1 VRILGATGVFV
12 PTKRKERLMNKAI
25 IIGRLG
31 KEAKFF
37 NGGEQ
42 IACRFQLA
50 VKERWKS
57 KNNEPRERTEWVNV
71 VALGSVAE
79 QMKGVA
85 KGTLVFVQGS
95 ASTGSYTK
103 EDETRYYFEI
113 RARQIRILPETG
125 KQFLK
130 DLDQNEIALVGRL
143 GQDPVTPKE
152 GITHFS
158 LACNDYLK
166 GQEDTQWISVAT
178 FNGLS
183 DNAARILSKGRLVLV
198 DGKVRTRKYDKNGQS
213 RYATGV
219 VAHRW
224 RALDARPKRQESE
237 EYHESA
243 PYDHADDD
251 IPF

>member
-1 VRILGATGVFV
+1 
-12 PTKRKERLMNKAI
+12 MNKAI

-42 IACRFQLA
+42 TACRFQLA
-50 VKERWKS
+50 VKETWKS

-71 VALGSVAE
+71 ASLGTVAE
-79 QMKGVA
+79 QVKSVA

-113 RARQIRILPETG
+113 RATRLQILPETG
-125 KQFLK
+125 GQPLM

-152 GITHFS
+152 GPLLF
-158 LACNDYLK
+158 
-166 GQEDTQWISVAT
+166 GMQ
-178 FNGLS
+178 
-183 DNAARILSKGRLVLV
+183 RIFQR
-198 DGKVRTRKYDKNGQS
+198 
-213 RYATGV
+213 
-219 VAHRW
+219 
-224 RALDARPKRQESE
+224 
-237 EYHESA
+237 
-243 PYDHADDD
+243 
-251 IPF
+251 

>member
-1 VRILGATGVFV
+1 
-12 PTKRKERLMNKAI
+12 MNKAI

-31 KEAKFF
+31 QNATFF
-37 NGGEQ
+37 IGGEQ
-42 IACRFQLA
+42 TACRFQLA
-50 VKERWKS
+50 VKETWKS
-57 KNNEPRERTEWVNV
+57 KNNEPQERTEWVNV
-71 VALGSVAE
+71 AAFGSVAE
-79 QMKGVA
+79 QMNSVA

-95 ASTGSYTK
+95 ANTGSYTK
-103 EDETRYYFEI
+103 NDETRYYFEI
-113 RARQIRILPETG
+113 RARQLRILPETG
-125 KQFLK
+125 RQSLK

-158 LACNDYLK
+158 LACNEYFK
-166 GQEDTQWISVAT
+166 GNDTTQWISVAT

-183 DNAARILSKGRLVLV
+183 DNAARILSKGRLVYV
-198 DGKVRTRKYDKNGQS
+198 EGKVRTRKYDKDGQT
-213 RYATGV
+213 RHATGV

-224 RALDARPKRQESE
+224 RALDARPKKQESG

-243 PYDHADDD
+243 SYDYADDD

>member
-1 VRILGATGVFV
+1 LYAFLPLQVFFI
-12 PTKRKERLMNKAI
+12 PAKRKERLMNKAI

-42 IACRFQLA
+42 TACRFQLA
-50 VKERWKS
+50 VKESWKS
-57 KNNEPRERTEWVNV
+57 KSNEPRERTEWVNV
-71 VALGSVAE
+71 AALGSVAE
-79 QMKGVA
+79 QMKSVA

-95 ASTGSYTK
+95 ASAGSYTK

-113 RARQIRILPETG
+113 RARHLRILPETG
-125 KQFLK
+125 GQSL
-130 DLDQNEIALVGRL
+130 LDQNEIALVGRL

-152 GITHFS
+152 GVTHFS
-158 LACNDYLK
+158 LACNEYFK
-166 GQEDTQWISVAT
+166 GQETTQWISVAT

-183 DNAARILSKGRLVLV
+183 DNAARILSKGRLVFV
-198 DGKVRTRKYDKNGQS
+198 EGKVRTRKYDKDGQT
-213 RYATGV
+213 RHATGV

-224 RALDARPKRQESE
+224 RALDARPKKQESG

-243 PYDHADDD
+243 PNDYVDDD

>member
-1 VRILGATGVFV
+1 
-12 PTKRKERLMNKAI
+12 MNKAI

-31 KEAKFF
+31 KEAKFY
-37 NGGEQ
+37 NGDEQ

-50 VKERWKS
+50 VKEKWKN
-57 KNNEPRERTEWVNV
+57 KNSETQERTEWVNV
-71 VALGSVAE
+71 AALGSIAE
-79 QMKGVA
+79 QMKNVA
-85 KGTLVFVQGS
+85 KGALLLIQGS
-95 ASTGSYTK
+95 ANTGSYTK
-103 EDETRYYFEI
+103 EDETHYYFEI
-113 RARQIRILPETG
+113 RARQIRTLPEKGGQT
-125 KQFLK
+125 LI

-158 LACNDYLK
+158 LACNEYFK
-166 GQEDTQWISVAT
+166 GQEATQWISVAT

-183 DNAARILSKGRLVLV
+183 DNAARILSKGRLVYV
-198 DGKVRTRKYDKNGQS
+198 EGKVRTRTYDKDGQT
-213 RYATGV
+213 RHATGV

-224 RALDARPKRQESE
+224 RALDARPKKQESD

-243 PYDHADDD
+243 PYDYVDDD

>member
-1 VRILGATGVFV
+1 
-12 PTKRKERLMNKAI
+12 MNKAI

-42 IACRFQLA
+42 TACRFQLA
-50 VKERWKS
+50 VKETWKNKS
-57 KNNEPRERTEWVNV
+57 NEPQEKTEWVNV
-71 VALGSVAE
+71 AAPGSVSE

-85 KGTLVFVQGS
+85 KGTLVFVQGW

-113 RARQIRILPETG
+113 RARQIRILPEKGGQT
-125 KQFLK
+125 LN

-143 GQDPVTPKE
+143 GQDPMTPKE

-158 LACNDYLK
+158 LACNEYFK
-166 GQEDTQWISVAT
+166 GQESTQWISVAT

-183 DNAARILSKGRLVLV
+183 DNAAKILSKGRLVFV
-198 DGKVRTRKYDKNGQS
+198 EGRVRTRKYDKDGQT
-213 RYATGV
+213 RYATGI

-224 RALDARPKRQESE
+224 RALDAKPKRQESDR
-237 EYHESA
+237 YHEST
-243 PYDHADDD
+243 PYDYVDDD